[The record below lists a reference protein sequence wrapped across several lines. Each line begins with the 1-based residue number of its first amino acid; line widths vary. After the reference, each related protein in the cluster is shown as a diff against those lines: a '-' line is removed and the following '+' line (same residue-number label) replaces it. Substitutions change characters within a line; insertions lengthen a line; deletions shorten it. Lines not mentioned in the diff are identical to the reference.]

1 MGLVMDISEYIYVID
16 FGKPIF
22 DGTPQAVRASEVVR
36 AAYLG
41 SSELAV

>member
-1 MGLVMDISEYIYVID
+1 VID

-22 DGTPQAVRASEVVR
+22 QGTSGEVGASAAVR

-41 SSELAV
+41 DEESTAVREVEADVVQE